1 MLLGSGAQK
10 KKRKTKKLKFN
21 CVSVPCKKGRPQTK
35 ELKLNF
41 VKSTRKGISFLF
53 PPKLHVF
60 RLKLQFCSTFY
71 FTPDL
76 VQNIVFKIN
85 TKSTIYFF
93 KCAKSEP
100 HSFVQCCGSGS
111 DKYCILYMYSI
122 VSQENFAFSVLLKM
136 FGVIQIQHRNLCLS
150 IKSVSP
156 PQKKLF

>member
-21 CVSVPCKKGRPQTK
+21 CVSIPCKKGRPQTK

-41 VKSTRKGISFLF
+41 VKSTRKRIISLRRILYRTLSSKLTRKAQYIFFNAPNPNHTVLF
-53 PPKLHVF
+53 SVA
-60 RLKLQFCSTFY
+60 
-71 FTPDL
+71 DL
-76 VQNIVFKIN
+76 DP
-85 TKSTIYFF
+85 TS
-93 KCAKSEP
+93 
-100 HSFVQCCGSGS
+100 
-111 DKYCILYMYSI
+111 ILYMYSI

-156 PQKKLF
+156 PKKIILAPQQF